1 MGRKRLTSDP
11 ERDGPLDLEH
21 LPHPDAQHSQ
31 LFEGRA
37 TPALDRPGRPR
48 SPVPRILCL
57 LLLDLSGS
65 MVASGAIMDLLVSLR
80 RFREAVLKNSLLTRM
95 LEWAVVGFADTPRVL
110 CPYGPITD
118 WTVPAELEGGSGTA
132 MGTAVL
138 AAISLQAEHT
148 QKLASQGIA
157 TQHSLVVILTDGEP
171 TGEPEG
177 RFEEAARAIKEK
189 EAEKNRFTFFPI
201 VVQGG
206 NIAKLQILTPQRTA
220 LGLDRVDYDTF
231 FNWLLGS
238 LVQVSISQ
246 PGRRNELADPIKSP
260 ANPKGW
266 GSF

>member
-1 MGRKRLTSDP
+1 
-11 ERDGPLDLEH
+11 
-21 LPHPDAQHSQ
+21 
-31 LFEGRA
+31 
-37 TPALDRPGRPR
+37 
-48 SPVPRILCL
+48 
-57 LLLDLSGS
+57 

-177 RFEEAARAIKEK
+177 RFEEAGEPSRRRRRKKIASR
-189 EAEKNRFTFFPI
+189 FFPSWSR
-201 VVQGG
+201 VGTSP
-206 NIAKLQILTPQRTA
+206 NCKSSRRSATA

>member
-1 MGRKRLTSDP
+1 
-11 ERDGPLDLEH
+11 
-21 LPHPDAQHSQ
+21 
-31 LFEGRA
+31 
-37 TPALDRPGRPR
+37 
-48 SPVPRILCL
+48 
-57 LLLDLSGS
+57 

-189 EAEKNRFTFFPI
+189 ESGK
-201 VVQGG
+201 
-206 NIAKLQILTPQRTA
+206 K
-220 LGLDRVDYDTF
+220 
-231 FNWLLGS
+231 S
-238 LVQVSISQ
+238 LHVFSHRG
-246 PGRRNELADPIKSP
+246 PGWEHRQT
-260 ANPKGW
+260 ANPHAAAHSAWARSGRLRHLL
-266 GSF
+266 